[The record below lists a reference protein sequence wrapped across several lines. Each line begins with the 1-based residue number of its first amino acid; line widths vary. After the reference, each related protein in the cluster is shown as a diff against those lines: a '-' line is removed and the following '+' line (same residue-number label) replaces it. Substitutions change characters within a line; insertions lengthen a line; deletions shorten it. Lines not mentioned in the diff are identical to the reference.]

1 MTSWFQLHG
10 FSMDRLTPFQYSLDA
25 PSLTLTHFEI
35 TRLIHQDLIQLDTRS
50 IRIQL
55 ALQLSTKMACYRE
68 HLLQLTEDG
77 LGMGAFIRP
86 SWEGFRSLP
95 WMAISYQ
102 LKDELKL
109 SPAASQLAITVAFMP
124 WSIKP
129 LYGILSDCIPI
140 KGSRRVSYLIIS
152 GVLSFVPWLLL
163 GLFQTIRISAIY
175 MTGLLTLQNLA
186 SAMADVVIDAMIAE
200 AARKERA
207 EYAGDLQSMSWFAMA
222 LGGMFGSVVGG
233 FALSALEV
241 KGIFL
246 VFSFFPLLQIVSCS
260 LIDEKSLISEVG
272 EVDHDKTLAK
282 ENHKEMVADH
292 RDKLKNK
299 DECEPVG
306 GQLNP
311 MFGGPFVTGAS
322 ETASTMGEFQYG
334 MLVHENGEWVEV
346 QPKDVKEAP
355 ISDESDVFRDTKNLP
370 AREGRAHS
378 SSLEGTQIS
387 PRSSI
392 TEQLEEESNLNI
404 RKKPAVS
411 ISSRLKGTFQILLQT
426 IKQPAIRQPMLWFFM
441 AQVSI
446 PSLATVMFYYQ
457 TNHLLLDASFLGT
470 ARLVGW
476 GALML
481 GTFIYNRY
489 LKKVELRRIFWWTHI
504 ALAFITL
511 FDVLL
516 VSGFSTVLAIPNKLF
531 IVGASALGDAVNQF
545 KFMPFL
551 VLSGRLCE
559 PGIEGT
565 LFALFM
571 SLNNLGSTLSS
582 FFGAGLASILHISS
596 DHFDNLSMGIC
607 IQALCTIF
615 PIFFLHW
622 IPEGTGVAV
631 IKSD

>member
-1 MTSWFQLHG
+1 MEF
-10 FSMDRLTPFQYSLDA
+10 FV
-25 PSLTLTHFEI
+25 
-35 TRLIHQDLIQLDTRS
+35 
-50 IRIQL
+50 
-55 ALQLSTKMACYRE
+55 LQ
-68 HLLQLTEDG
+68 
-77 LGMGAFIRP
+77 
-86 SWEGFRSLP
+86 GFRSLP

-109 SPAASQLAITVAFMP
+109 SPSASQFAITIAFMP

-140 KGSRRVSYLIIS
+140 KGSRRVSYLMIS
-152 GVLSFVPWLLL
+152 GTLSFIPWLLL
-163 GLFQTIRISAIY
+163 GLFQTLRMSTFS
-175 MTGLLTLQNLA
+175 MTGLLTLQNFG

-233 FALSALEV
+233 LALSAINV
-241 KGIFL
+241 KGIFF

-260 LIDEKSLISEVG
+260 FIDEKSLISEVG
-272 EVDHDKTLAK
+272 EVDREAIHAK
-282 ENHKEMVADH
+282 ENHQERAVD
-292 RDKLKNK
+292 DKDKPENK
-299 DECEPVG
+299 DKREPLG
-306 GQLNP
+306 DAINQRSGA
-311 MFGGPFVTGAS
+311 PFFMDAS
-322 ETASTMGEFQYG
+322 ESNKSMGEFQYG
-334 MLVHENGEWVEV
+334 MLVLENGEWVEV
-346 QPKDVKEAP
+346 QPKNVKEAP
-355 ISDESDVFRDTKNLP
+355 VSDESDFHQDKTEANVSAIEDSMHSEDFGSSEGAQINLKSFIVKQKENSSVNV
-370 AREGRAHS
+370 RKD
-378 SSLEGTQIS
+378 SSL
-387 PRSSI
+387 
-392 TEQLEEESNLNI
+392 
-404 RKKPAVS
+404 S
-411 ISSRLKGTFQILLQT
+411 ISSRLRETFQILLQT
-426 IKQPAIRQPMLWFFM
+426 IKQPTIRQPMLWFFM

-446 PSLATVMFYYQ
+446 PSLSTVMFYYQ

-481 GTFIYNRY
+481 GTFIYNQY

-504 ALAFITL
+504 ALALITL

-516 VSGFSTVLAIPNKLF
+516 VSGLSTLLGIPNKLF

-571 SLNNLGSTLSS
+571 SLNNLASTVSS

-596 DHFDNLSMGIC
+596 DQFENLSMGIC

-615 PIFFLHW
+615 PIFFLRL
-622 IPEGTGVAV
+622 IPAGTGVAAD
-631 IKSD
+631 KLD